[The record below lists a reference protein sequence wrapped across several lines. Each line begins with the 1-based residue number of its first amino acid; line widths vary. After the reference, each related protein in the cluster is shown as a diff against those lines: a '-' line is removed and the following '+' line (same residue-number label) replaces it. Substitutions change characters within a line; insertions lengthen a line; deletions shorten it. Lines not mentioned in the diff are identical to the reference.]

1 MNELLT
7 VAQVADMLSVS
18 KQTVVSWDKRGK
30 LKAERHPINNYRV
43 YRRSNIEAIS
53 LYPRNY
59 ISEDQF
65 THLKPKKA
73 VSCIELFAGAG
84 GLALGF
90 EKTGI
95 KSTLLNEIDKYACAT
110 LRKNKPDWNVIEGD
124 VITNNV
130 KN

>member
-18 KQTVVSWDKRGK
+18 KQTVISWDKRGK

-53 LYPRNY
+53 LFPENY

-65 THLKPKKA
+65 THLKPKK
-73 VSCIELFAGAG
+73 SSIMYRTFRRSWWAG
-84 GLALGF
+84 
-90 EKTGI
+90 I
-95 KSTLLNEIDKYACAT
+95 RI
-110 LRKNKPDWNVIEGD
+110 
-124 VITNNV
+124 
-130 KN
+130 